1 MGEHQQSDVIK
12 GTKEQ
17 PNLGEGGTGIGR
29 GWRELRSQF
38 THGGPWGL
46 TWGHHSLCLGV
57 VGAHSG
63 SVALAELGLDAP
75 VERVVLHQLEV
86 NAALALLHSL
96 RWRFTLEG
104 RLFGRQHI
112 QGGPSGQIVWFS

>member
-38 THGGPWGL
+38 SHGGPWGL

-57 VGAHSG
+57 VGSHSG
-63 SVALAELGLDAP
+63 SVALAELGLHAP

-86 NAALALLHSL
+86 NSALALLHSL
-96 RWRFTLEG
+96 RWNSHLRAG
-104 RLFGRQHI
+104 FGR
-112 QGGPSGQIVWFS
+112 